1 LLSTGNADR
10 HFPTKDQL
18 VVAFLEAQAVVGRT
32 DLLTFGERDGPR
44 AVLAAVLA
52 GVQTEFSREGF
63 RGCESIN
70 TAAEFSDPDH
80 AARLVVAAHRDWIR
94 RLMTDSLTQL
104 GHPAPAST
112 AEILLT
118 LRTGAIVASSLEG
131 VSDNTDALARTW
143 WGLVDQRVDVSS

>member
-1 LLSTGNADR
+1 MTFFR

-18 VVAFLEAQAVVGRT
+18 AVSFLEAQASTGRAE
-32 DLLTFGERDGPR
+32 LLALEDSGGPR

-52 GVQTEFSREGF
+52 GVSTESSREGF
-63 RGCESIN
+63 RGCEFIN

-80 AARLVVAAHRDWIR
+80 PVRRVIATHRGWIR
-94 RLMTDSLTQL
+94 DLMTDMLVRL
-104 GHPAPAST
+104 GHPTPAST

-131 VSDNTDALARTW
+131 FADQTGALERTW
-143 WGLVDQRVDVSS
+143 WLLVDEPADARR